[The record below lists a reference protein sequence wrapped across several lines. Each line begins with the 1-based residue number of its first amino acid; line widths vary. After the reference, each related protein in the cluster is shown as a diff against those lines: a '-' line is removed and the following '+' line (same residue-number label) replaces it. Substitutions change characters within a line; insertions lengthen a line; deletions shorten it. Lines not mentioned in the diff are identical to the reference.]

1 MDVKVNDYD
10 TPAVKEIR
18 ETFENRGVRVLDVFT
33 GGPAILA
40 MVEQSYEIEREI
52 HKTDCG
58 IKLHIGFTPE
68 VKEMLPFLADLIRD
82 GVVYGVKIFT
92 DLDPKPK
99 DRKTVTIYVPIENIL
114 LFSYFTGIG
123 LRIDDPHTNESNAKK
138 LDTTSIFEAR
148 ISFSFSEKIFSYLE
162 ERLRMDFVNPKDFQ
176 PREIRETAI
185 LTRDLIPEKIE
196 VRYNVEEPVNGR
208 DKTDLDLSLKRRI
221 YSENIYFG
229 VVPFSAD
236 WLVTET
242 RDKSI
247 ERNIRKT
254 LETFGLKDVNLE
266 EVLIY
271 LPVVIVGR
279 PAKDTF
285 KVLTPWGK
293 ELLLSLENFS
303 RDVTNIFAY
312 RVVDK
317 IFKCAEYTSKE

>member
-1 MDVKVNDYD
+1 MFIKVADYD

-18 ETFENRGVRVLDVFT
+18 EVFEKRGVRVLDVFT
-33 GGPAILA
+33 GAPAILA

-92 DLDPKPK
+92 DLDPNN
-99 DRKTVTIYVPIENIL
+99 RKTVTFYVPMEIIA
-114 LFSYFTGIG
+114 LFFYFTRME

-138 LDTTSIFEAR
+138 LDTTSAFEAR
-148 ISFSFSEKIFSYLE
+148 ISFSFSEKIPYLE
-162 ERLRMDFVNPKDFQ
+162 QRLRMDFDGAKEFQ
-176 PREIRETAI
+176 PRGIRETAI
-185 LTRDLIPEKIE
+185 LTRDLIPEKIK
-196 VRYNVEEPVNGR
+196 VGYNVEEPVKGR
-208 DKTDLDLSLKRRI
+208 DETDLDLSLKKRI

-279 PAKDTF
+279 PAEDTF

-312 RVVDK
+312 RVGNK
-317 IFKCAEYTSKE
+317 IFKCAEYTNKE

>member
-1 MDVKVNDYD
+1 MYTKVSDYD
-10 TPAVKEIR
+10 TPAVKEI
-18 ETFENRGVRVLDVFT
+18 EKMFEKKGVHVRYVWT
-33 GGPAILA
+33 GAPGILP
-40 MVEQSYEIEREI
+40 MVEQSYETEREI

-58 IKLHIGFTPE
+58 VKLHIGFTPE
-68 VKEMLPFLADLIRD
+68 VKEMLPFLADWIRE

-92 DLDPKPK
+92 DLAPNN
-99 DRKTVTIYVPIENIL
+99 RKTVTIYVPIENIL
-114 LFSYFTGIG
+114 LFSYFTRIG

-138 LDTTSIFEAR
+138 LNTTSAFEAR
-148 ISFSFSEKIFSYLE
+148 ISFSFSEMIFSYLE
-162 ERLRMDFVNPKDFQ
+162 QRLRNDFGGAKEFQ
-176 PREIRETAI
+176 PRGIRKTAI

-196 VRYNVEEPVNGR
+196 VGYDVEEPVKGR
-208 DKTDLDLSLKRRI
+208 DETDLDLSIKRRI

-279 PAKDTF
+279 PAEDTF

-312 RVVDK
+312 RVGDK